1 MYVQWVCK
9 ITDLHSSKL
18 NTEPDKQLQREKRR
32 HQLLADCQITDNL
45 YKGKKNQKSKSL
57 AIGYPALNIIEN
69 I

>member
-1 MYVQWVCK
+1 MCNEFVKSPTCIVRNKTPSLIYNYSVK
-9 ITDLHSSKL
+9 
-18 NTEPDKQLQREKRR
+18 KRR

-45 YKGKKNQKSKSL
+45 DKGKKNQKSKSL